1 MPRVARVVVN
11 GVPHYISQQGNN
23 LQDESSW
30 STKTG
35 DITKK
40 FRATNVGGTASQKR
54 NTGCG

>member
-1 MPRVARVVVN
+1 M
-11 GVPHYISQQGNN
+11 
-23 LQDESSW
+23 SSW